1 MIQTMFNYFVF
12 NNFPYYWQVM
22 IVAGT
27 ITMKSQQSERNVTLD
42 SSNPIAY
49 LKVGALYHVFNSA
62 NVTAIYQ
69 LTETLKKL

>member
-1 MIQTMFNYFVF
+1 
-12 NNFPYYWQVM
+12 M